1 ALLSERYAPL
11 DLRRAAVERSTFGYC
26 YATVGAGFAR
36 MWHFPQ
42 PMVDALEHQYAP
54 FENEVYEPMAGVIHL
69 AAWRA
74 RCKDAGMNDRA
85 MAVTFPGAVGVV
97 LGLDIDMVLQQDP
110 FDWAAHT

>member
-1 ALLSERYAPL
+1 
-11 DLRRAAVERSTFGYC
+11 
-26 YATVGAGFAR
+26 

-54 FENEVYEPMAGVIHL
+54 FENNVYEPLAGVIHL

-74 RCKDAGMNDRA
+74 RAKEANMNERA
-85 MAVTFPGAVGVV
+85 MVVTFPDSVGVA
-97 LGLDIDMVLQQDP
+97 LDLDLDDVLQQDP